1 MSTDVNI
8 NDVHD
13 AVNDNDVEGSQKEAE
28 TEFTET
34 PAIGNSRINLIGNG
48 GASIEGIDA
57 ESATADTA
65 ADAAA
70 PADSESF
77 IRGLSRRISKRLTG
91 KKKKPRMPERRF
103 AREIYEQ
110 KLDAHRRRK
119 KEEGGKKKEELFD
132 KDQMARNVGGCCT
145 KLRNATQVTASG
157 QGRCSIVDAVA
168 LLIL

>member
-13 AVNDNDVEGSQKEAE
+13 DVNDDVNDNDVEGSQKEAE

-70 PADSESF
+70 TAC
-77 IRGLSRRISKRLTG
+77 
-91 KKKKPRMPERRF
+91 
-103 AREIYEQ
+103 
-110 KLDAHRRRK
+110 LDN
-119 KEEGGKKKEELFD
+119 GGKHLISVRDDGEEQWIMARSLVMFALFD
-132 KDQMARNVGGCCT
+132 FF
-145 KLRNATQVTASG
+145 L
-157 QGRCSIVDAVA
+157 
-168 LLIL
+168 